1 MKFISYDG
9 KWPNLCSGEL
19 IVEKNGKQYSI
30 RRALISGGRCGFGP
44 DWEEEVEEGPWIVN
58 ASKLP
63 DELKGDVA
71 ELEELVNA
79 NVPRGC
85 CGGCLQ

>member
-9 KWPNLCSGEL
+9 GYPNLCRGVL
-19 IVEKNGKQYSI
+19 VVEKDGKQYSI
-30 RRALISGGRCGFGP
+30 YGALFSGGYCGFGP
-44 DWEEEVEEGPWIVN
+44 DWEEEVEEGPWLID
-58 ASKLP
+58 SDKLP

-79 NVPRGC
+79 NVPFGC
-85 CGGCLQ
+85 CGGCL

>member
-9 KWPNLCSGEL
+9 SYPNLCRGVL
-19 IVEKNGKQYSI
+19 VVEKDGKQYSI
-30 RRALISGGRCGFGP
+30 YGALFSGGCCSFDE
-44 DWEEEVEEGPWIVN
+44 DWEENVEEGPWVIIPD
-58 ASKLP
+58 KLP

-79 NVPRGC
+79 NVPFGC
-85 CGGCLQ
+85 CGGCL